1 MCTSAL
7 SCPQAWM
14 GLQRAF
20 GPSRYPRNNSCMLD
34 TLGEKSLD
42 PVQGPRQTSSSAR
55 SLGTTFPLCLCFP
68 KCVLLRTEAESLH
81 STEVPSCLPTST
93 PPALVSDF
101 HPPSSITEHRVI

>member
-1 MCTSAL
+1 MYLCTVL
-7 SCPQAWM
+7 SS
-14 GLQRAF
+14 GLDGAPKGIRSQQV
-20 GPSRYPRNNSCMLD
+20 PTNNSCMLD